1 MFENFRFWYS
11 EQVYKQKVFD
21 KIKYW
26 FYMIFGIIII
36 TEKSRIINVFYNKFL
51 NSRAFF
57 RFQNIRNQIQ
67 ISKY

>member
-1 MFENFRFWYS
+1 
-11 EQVYKQKVFD
+11 
-21 KIKYW
+21 
-26 FYMIFGIIII
+26 MIFGIIII

-67 ISKY
+67 ILKY